1 VPLVFFSFRIMV
13 GIGLLMIA
21 VAVLGAYLRWRGSL
35 YHSNWFLWPVSFMA
49 PTGVIAVLAGWYVV
63 EIGRQPW
70 IIYGLVRTSEVVS
83 PLPAERVLFSLT
95 LFVLTYSLLFAVYL
109 YFMRKLIKKGPAPI
123 EHLQQQR
130 IGVKASG
137 YALSFTKALA
147 HDTDTPTK
155 GAN

>member
-1 VPLVFFSFRIMV
+1 
-13 GIGLLMIA
+13 
-21 VAVLGAYLRWRGSL
+21 
-35 YHSNWFLWPVSFMA
+35 MA

-70 IIYGLVRTSEVVS
+70 IIYGLVRTSEIVS

-95 LFVLTYSLLFAVYL
+95 LFVLTYSLLFGVYL

-123 EHLQQQR
+123 EQLEQQR

-137 YALSFTKALA
+137 YALSFTKTLA
-147 HDTDTPTK
+147 TDADATSTK